1 LNPQLPAELAARLQR
16 PLPGWAVQARY
27 QPELSF
33 GRHLGPAPA
42 DAKPAAVLVLL
53 YPHAN
58 QWHIPMIL
66 RPAHMLDHASQ
77 VSLPGGAIEQG
88 ESTQQAALREFCEEL
103 GAPADDIRLLGQL
116 SRLYVFASNY
126 QITPWVGVSQTHP
139 DWNPN
144 RGEVDRVL
152 EIPLAHFLDPA
163 NTDSLVRV
171 QRGLSF
177 SAPCFCWDSDR
188 IWGATSMILA
198 ELVASLAG
206 MSL

>member
-16 PLPGWAVQARY
+16 PLPGWAAQSRY

-33 GRHLGPAPA
+33 GRHLGPAPS
-42 DAKPAAVLVLL
+42 DAKPAAVLVCL
-53 YPHAN
+53 YPSED

-77 VSLPGGAIEQG
+77 VSLPGGAIESG
-88 ESTQQAALREFCEEL
+88 ESTQQAALREFSEEL
-103 GAPADDIRLLGQL
+103 GASADEIRLLGQL
-116 SRLYVFASNY
+116 SRLYLFASNY
-126 QITPWVGVSQTHP
+126 QITPWVGVSQTYP
-139 DWNPN
+139 RWSPN

-152 EIPLAHFLDPA
+152 EIPLAHFFDPA
-163 NTDSLVRV
+163 NTGSIVRI
-171 QRGLSF
+171 QRRLTF

-198 ELVASLAG
+198 ELVGSLAE